1 MNTILRIG
9 SRRRANSSESILFSV
24 ECTSTLET
32 GKHGTKQRQQKDSLF
47 RPISLSLSL
56 SLSLFLSLYFLP
68 FPAWMLSIS
77 AVQKGVGRQGDE
89 RKQKRER
96 VSE

>member
-56 SLSLFLSLYFLP
+56 FLSLYFLP